1 MSPEKLKEVRKIY
14 DETLREIGVK
24 KLQEIHWY
32 DEELLKTIG
41 EPNNDTSV
49 ESLYH
54 KLGCLELIMRG
65 GGSDVTT
72 VII

>member
-1 MSPEKLKEVRKIY
+1 MNPKKLKEVKKLY
-14 DETLREIGVK
+14 DETLNEIGVK

-41 EPNNDTSV
+41 EPNNDTSLD
-49 ESLYH
+49 SLQH
-54 KLGCLELIMRG
+54 KLSCLELIMRG
-65 GGSDVTT
+65 ASDVAT